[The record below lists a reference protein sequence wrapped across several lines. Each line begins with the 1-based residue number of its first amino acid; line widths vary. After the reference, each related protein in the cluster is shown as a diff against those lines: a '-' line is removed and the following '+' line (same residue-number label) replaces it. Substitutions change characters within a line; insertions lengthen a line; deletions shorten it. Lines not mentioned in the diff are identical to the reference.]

1 MKLKTIALLTGAV
14 ALASAAH
21 AQVTRSPSNSVGD
34 FFTSLSPSLTPSII
48 TRNAGNDIDQIQWL
62 PIGSATPTHAIAC
75 IEENVNCLTGTCSV
89 PFQFGDKLNPGVQ
102 RIELATGAVHT
113 LVRGMQICDGI
124 RTTPWGTVIATE
136 EDFATDVGAVYEI
149 LDPMSS
155 DTYTILQRN
164 NANVA
169 ATIVDQNNADAS
181 NRIVKR
187 TSMPVIRYEGLV
199 VHETGVVLA
208 GDEERPGSYSPGDTD
223 GGAIFKFIPATLRAP
238 AAGNITDLS
247 QSPLVAGTNYA
258 LGTSCTSGFQAGQ
271 GCEIGSGRW
280 RALAPVNAA
289 TGSATGTPRIGRE
302 SADAAQ
308 AVGYYRPEDMHED
321 PLYSDPLNPN
331 AVRFCFANTGEAGS
345 RNYGEVQCAIDTAIT
360 TAPASNSVTI
370 NRFIEGNPQLN
381 QPDNLEFHPT
391 NGSLYVIEDNP
402 TGDVWACLPDGVDTD
417 IKSDGCVLVFKL
429 SSTSAEPTGFIFHP
443 NGNEAVFAIQHSND
457 AAMPL
462 FDDYTTDDFVRLTGF
477 GATSGAVDFGSRQ
490 EALLKR
496 QSQQL
501 LGITP
506 AP

>member
-1 MKLKTIALLTGAV
+1 MKLETLALLIGAV
-14 ALASAAH
+14 ALASAAN
-21 AQVTRSPSNSVGD
+21 AQATRSPGNVPAD
-34 FFTSLSPSLTPSII
+34 FFTSISPSLTPSII
-48 TRNAGNDIDQIQWL
+48 TRNAGNDMDQIQYL
-62 PIGSATPTHAIAC
+62 PAGSPNPTHVITC
-75 IEENVNCLTGTCSV
+75 IEENVNCLSGTCSV

-102 RIELATGAVHT
+102 RVDLATGAIHT

-136 EDFATDVGAVYEI
+136 EDFATDVGSVYEI

-155 DTYTILQRN
+155 DTYTILDRKGGG
-164 NANVA
+164 VA
-169 ATIVDQNNADAS
+169 ATIVDQNNVDAS
-181 NRIVKR
+181 DRIVKR
-187 TSMPVIRYEGLV
+187 GALPVIRYEGLV

-208 GDEERPGSYSPGDTD
+208 GDEERPGSYGVGDTD
-223 GGAIFKFIPATLRAP
+223 GGAIFKFIPTTLRTPGAAP
-238 AAGNITDLS
+238 ISNLS
-247 QSPLVAGTNYA
+247 QSPLVSGTSYA
-258 LGTSCTSGFQAGQ
+258 LATSCVTGFQAGQ
-271 GCEIGSGRW
+271 GCEIGNGRW
-280 RALAPVNAA
+280 RTLAAVAAA
-289 TGSATGTPRIGRE
+289 TGTDTGLLRIGRE

-321 PLYSDPLNPN
+321 PLYNDPSNPN
-331 AVRFCFANTGEAGS
+331 AVRFCFANTGDQSAK
-345 RNYGEVQCAIDTAIT
+345 NYGEVQCAIDANVT

-402 TGDVWACLPDGVDTD
+402 NGDVWACLKDGADTD
-417 IKSDGCVLVFKL
+417 IKSDGCVKLFRL

-443 NGNEAVFAIQHSND
+443 NGNEAVFVIQHSSD

-462 FDDYTTDDFVRLTGF
+462 FDDYATDDFVRLTGF
-477 GATSGAVDFGSRQ
+477 GATSSAIDFGSRQ
-490 EALLKR
+490 EALLVR
-496 QSQQL
+496 QSPQL